1 MVFASD
7 EAMQAWEGR
16 LREAGLTYVGTH
28 EQGANTYVVLRGD
41 DPERAKAYLRAEP
54 ITREFYY
61 VVVETP
67 DGVWGADHLTLYL
80 ENLRPWQRDAGS
92 ATCSGVIEALINGT
106 VNLEAA
112 AQGIQDNFLVEVAC
126 GGCARTWIDG
136 VGYQRVTAVRCP
148 ACAAVNRVDSSR
160 FIVTRH

>member
-7 EAMQAWEGR
+7 EAKQAWERR

-28 EQGANTYVVLRGD
+28 EQGAGTYVVLRGD

-54 ITREFYY
+54 ITREFHY

-80 ENLRPWQRDAGS
+80 ENLRPWQRDVGT
-92 ATCSGVIEALINGT
+92 ATCTGRIEALINGT
-106 VNLEAA
+106 HNLEAA

-126 GGCARTWIDG
+126 GGCAHTWIDA
-136 VGYQRVTAVRCP
+136 VGYQQATVVRCP
-148 ACAAVNRVDSSR
+148 GCGAVNRVDSSG
-160 FIVTRH
+160 FTVTRH